1 MSYEPRMILKC
12 APNARD
18 LGGIETADG
27 RRIKS
32 GRLIRSGKLSSIEA
46 EDIEYL
52 ESINLK
58 TVVDFRTIQE
68 QIEKPDMKLPGVEH
82 ISCPIFEGKTEGIT
96 REKPETEDEEAI
108 RTVAM
113 ARHLMP
119 RCPDGREQ
127 MRSLYALL
135 VTDSHAIEYY
145 KKFFDILLAHE
156 DGALL
161 YHCMMGKDRVGTGT
175 SLLLHALGVCR
186 EDIISDYMITLE
198 RCAPG
203 TKRLLENCGR
213 YTDSEEE
220 LKFIYD
226 LDIVDESYICAG
238 FDAIDENFGGMET
251 FLRNQMCL
259 TDEKLERLK
268 ALYLE

>member
-1 MSYEPRMILKC
+1 MTKPILKG

-32 GRLIRSGKLSSIEA
+32 GRLIRSGMLGKLEP

-52 ESINLK
+52 KGINLK
-58 TVVDFRTIQE
+58 TVVDFRTVQE
-68 QIEKPDMKLPGVEH
+68 QIEKPNMKLENVEYM
-82 ISCPIFEGKTEGIT
+82 SCSILRGKTEGIT

-113 ARHLMP
+113 AKRLMSQF
-119 RCPDGREQ
+119 PDGRAQ
-127 MRSLYALL
+127 MRMLYAVL
-135 VTDSHAIEYY
+135 VTDPHAIEHY
-145 KKFFDILLAHE
+145 KKFFDILLNHE

-161 YHCMMGKDRVGTGT
+161 YHCMLGKDRAGTGT
-175 SLLLHALGVCR
+175 ALLLSALGVSR

-203 TKRLLENCGR
+203 TARLLENCRR
-213 YTDSEEE
+213 YTDNEDEIR
-220 LKFIYD
+220 FIYE
-226 LDIVDESYICAG
+226 LDIVDESFICAG
-238 FDAIDENFGGMET
+238 LDTIDKKFGGMDK
-251 FLRNQMCL
+251 FLKNHMCL
-259 TDEKLERLK
+259 DSAAIERLK
-268 ALYLE
+268 GLYLE